1 MQSRRIVIP
10 NRLGLHA
17 RAAAKLVRLASSFRS
32 SVRLARC
39 DQPTRAADA
48 KNILGVLLLAA
59 TQHTEIELQTD
70 GEDEEAAIEAL
81 SRLIEEKFGEQE

>member
-1 MQSRRIVIP
+1 MQTCRIVIP

-17 RAAAKLVRLASSFRS
+17 RAAAKLVRLANSFRS
-32 SVRLARC
+32 SVQLARC
-39 DQPTRAADA
+39 DIPTRTADA

-59 TQHTEIELQTD
+59 TQHTEIEMTTEGND
-70 GEDEEAAIEAL
+70 EAAAMEAL

>member
-1 MQSRRIVIP
+1 MQIRRIVIP

-32 SVRLARC
+32 TVQLARV
-39 DQPTRAADA
+39 DSPKRSADA

-59 TQHTEIELQTD
+59 TQRTEIEIVTEGD
-70 GEDEEAAIEAL
+70 DAEAAIEAL

>member
-1 MQSRRIVIP
+1 MQTCRIVIP

-17 RAAAKLVRLASSFRS
+17 RAAAKLVRLANSFRS
-32 SVRLARC
+32 SVQLARC
-39 DQPTRAADA
+39 DIPTRTADA

-59 TQHTEIELQTD
+59 TQHTEIEMTTEGD
-70 GEDEEAAIEAL
+70 DEAAAMEAL

>member
-17 RAAAKLVRLASSFRS
+17 RAAAKLVRLANTFRS
-32 SVRLARC
+32 SVQLSRC
-39 DQPTRAADA
+39 DASARTADA

-59 TQHTEIELQTD
+59 TQHTEIEVLTNGD
-70 GEDEEAAIEAL
+70 DEEVAIEAL